1 MRLLVFGG
9 WFGSRNLGDDA
20 ILVGLREIMGK
31 AIPGAEITA
40 LSTDPEYTRQA
51 CGVDAVKLQ
60 SPRDLIR
67 SRESYLAAFR
77 EADAVVVTGGTP
89 IYDYGHVSR
98 AIHMGLPAAQGKPM
112 ILFGVGA
119 KPLRSAQGRGITR
132 LLLRGASAISA
143 RDHYSRR
150 VLAQVAS
157 QPVTVT
163 GDSGLFVEPEATA
176 VRLTRPAAVIAP
188 RLLSA
193 DYRAHYHAELS
204 QVDINKTRHMVA
216 RAADALTEEGL
227 NVYFTPFH
235 TVRPDDDRL
244 EIERIMNLMRSREAE
259 VLDRPPSP
267 GEAHTIL
274 GSADLVI
281 GLRLH
286 SLVLATDAGAPT
298 ATVDYDPKVRGFMEM
313 AGAQEYVCRPED
325 GLGALTDA
333 AHRAL
338 DERDQVRERLK
349 DSVEAMKRRI
359 MGEAVR
365 VSGLLGGP

>member
-20 ILVGLREIMGK
+20 ILVGLREIMK
-31 AIPGAEITA
+31 RAIPGAEITA
-40 LSTDPEYTRQA
+40 LSTDPDYTRQV

-60 SPRDLIR
+60 SPRDLLR
-67 SRESYLAAFR
+67 NREAYLAAFR

-98 AIHMGLPAAQGKPM
+98 AIHMGLPAAQGKPL

-143 RDHYSRR
+143 RDQYSRR
-150 VLAQVAS
+150 VLAQLTP

-163 GDSGLFVEPEATA
+163 GDSGLFVEPETTQ
-176 VRLTRPAAVIAP
+176 VRLTRPAVVIAP

-193 DYRAHYHAELS
+193 NYRAHYHAELS
-204 QVDINKTRHMVA
+204 QVDINKIRHMVA

-235 TVRPDDDRL
+235 TMRSDDDTL
-244 EIERIMNLMRSREAE
+244 ETTRIVNLMRNREAKA
-259 VLDRPPSP
+259 LGRPLSP

-274 GSADLVI
+274 DSADLVI

-286 SLVLATDAGAPT
+286 SLVLAATAGIPT

-313 AGAQEYVCRPED
+313 VGAQEYVCRPED
-325 GLGALTDA
+325 RLSALTDA

-338 DERDQVRERLK
+338 DERDQVREQLK
-349 DSVEAMKRRI
+349 DSVEFMRRGI
-359 MGEAVR
+359 MGEAAR
-365 VSGLLGGP
+365 VSRLLGGP

>member
-20 ILVGLREIMGK
+20 ILVGLREIMGR

-51 CGVDAVKLQ
+51 CGVDSVKLR
-60 SPRDLIR
+60 SPRDLLR
-67 SRESYLAAFR
+67 SRESYLAAFS

-98 AIHMGLPAAQGKPM
+98 AIHMGLPAAQGKPL

-132 LLLRGASAISA
+132 LLLMGASAISA
-143 RDHYSRR
+143 RDQYSRR

-163 GDSGLFVEPEATA
+163 GDSGLFVEPEATQ
-176 VRLTRPAAVIAP
+176 VKLTRPAAVIAP

-216 RAADALTEEGL
+216 RAADALTEDGL

-244 EIERIMNLMRSREAE
+244 EIERIMNLMRGREAE
-259 VLDRPPSP
+259 VLGRPRSP
-267 GEAHTIL
+267 GEAQTIL
-274 GSADLVI
+274 GSADLVV

-286 SLVLATDAGAPT
+286 SLVLAAAAGAPT
-298 ATVDYDPKVRGFMEM
+298 ATVEYDPKVRGFMEM

-338 DERDQVRERLK
+338 DERDRASVRLK

-359 MGEAVR
+359 MGEAAR